1 MDDII
6 ILLILGCIGSFAVKF
21 LSRDE
26 GRKNKANRVMT
37 VLASLLIICIAARNY
52 LSGGA
57 GPQPADP
64 DPGPE
69 IVVTEPDD
77 TEPSVPPAD
86 PEPDSGEQQ
95 SDPEPLIDENGTY
108 DSKEEVALYIITYG
122 KLPPNYITK
131 DEAEKLGW
139 TGGSVEQVAPG
150 KCIGGSRF
158 YNNEKKLPE
167 KSGRKYYECDI
178 DTLGYHSRG
187 SRRLIYSNDG
197 LIYYTGDHYETFE
210 LLYEGYQHQ

>member
-1 MDDII
+1 
-6 ILLILGCIGSFAVKF
+6 
-21 LSRDE
+21 
-26 GRKNKANRVMT
+26 MT

-52 LSGGA
+52 LGGGA

-64 DPGPE
+64 DPGAE

-122 KLPPNYITK
+122 KLPPN
-131 DEAEKLGW
+131 
-139 TGGSVEQVAPG
+139 
-150 KCIGGSRF
+150 
-158 YNNEKKLPE
+158 
-167 KSGRKYYECDI
+167 
-178 DTLGYHSRG
+178 
-187 SRRLIYSNDG
+187 
-197 LIYYTGDHYETFE
+197 
-210 LLYEGYQHQ
+210 